1 MDRLETGTRRR
12 WRRLVGRVVWMPVVG
27 MMAVAAM
34 VPLPVHAGAVDVSKA
49 ESLAPMCVGDAGA
62 RAPSTSSF
70 VLTAHDGYIIT
81 PDLNSVY
88 MWSYSSGSDAFQYPG
103 PAICVTQGDTV
114 TVTLQNA
121 LPVPT
126 SINFIGVNGVNFS
139 GRDADGT
146 CAGAPCPP
154 ATPPTGTPLSGPATP
169 TTADLAAGNLG
180 PSVAPSGTGTYSFVA
195 TDPGTYLYES
205 GTSPELQDQM
215 GLIGTLIVRPN
226 TNLPGACPAGMKAG
240 PSAGTCENN
249 DGTNVLGEVYPANA
263 TGKVSTLFEPD
274 REFMHMLTEVDP
286 DLHACFEEA
295 TRHRTVSQST
305 SDGTFTA
312 LCNAS
317 QAPFTYDMT
326 QYKARYWFINGRAF
340 PDTIAPDN
348 SAHLPGQPYSSLVH
362 VTPRSP
368 TDVAPAVI
376 RYLNAGPTA
385 YPFHPHSQHEMI
397 IGEDGRPR
405 VKAVTTA
412 LANAA
417 NAGDTTITVVSG
429 GPVPQVGQ
437 IITLTGQ
444 TTTVASVAGQT
455 VTLKDPLGA
464 SQAAS
469 SPVSWIDDL
478 TNDHFGL
485 TVPPGHTF
493 DTMFS
498 WVDAVGW
505 DPATR
510 PIAFGGTAQ
519 GFADM
524 YAEAPGVIVPQQ
536 QDRINGELW
545 SGTPYLGYRT
555 APKTGSLNSGDSGS
569 GPAGADVQFNE
580 CGEYYDIAHS
590 HALYQITNFGA
601 GVGGMLTFIRIDP
614 IKGCPQ

>member
-1 MDRLETGTRRR
+1 MDSLETGARPRRHHLL
-12 WRRLVGRVVWMPVVG
+12 RRAAWMPVAGIV
-27 MMAVAAM
+27 AVATM
-34 VPLPVHAGAVDVSKA
+34 IPLPVPARAVDVSKA
-49 ESLAPMCVGDAGA
+49 ESLAPMCIGDAGA

-81 PDLNSVY
+81 PDLNSIY

-103 PAICVTQGDTV
+103 PALCVTQGDTV

-121 LPVPT
+121 LRVPT
-126 SINFIGVNGVNFS
+126 SVNFIGVDGVTFS

-146 CAGAPCPP
+146 VCSCDGKA
-154 ATPPTGTPLSGPATP
+154 GTPLSGPASP
-169 TTADLAAGNLG
+169 TTADLAAGNLT
-180 PSVAPSGTGTYSFVA
+180 PSVAPSAAGTYSFVA
-195 TDPGTYLYES
+195 SQPGTYLYES

-226 TNLPGACPAGMKAG
+226 TQLPGACPTGMKAG
-240 PSAGTCENN
+240 PSAGTCT
-249 DGTNVLGEVYPANA
+249 DGTTVFGEVYPANA

-295 TRHRTVSQST
+295 ALGRTVSQAPT
-305 SDGTFTA
+305 DGTFSS
-312 LCNAS
+312 LCNAK

-348 SAHLPGQPYSSLVH
+348 SAHLPSQPYSALVH
-362 VTPRSP
+362 VTPRSA
-368 TDVAPAVI
+368 TDVAPAII
-376 RYLNAGPTA
+376 RYLNAGPIA
-385 YPFHPHSQHEMI
+385 YPFHPHSQHEMV

-405 VKAVTTA
+405 VKAVTSA
-412 LANAA
+412 LAAA
-417 NAGDTTITVVSG
+417 ASAGTAALTVTAG
-429 GPVPQVGQ
+429 GAVPQVGQ
-437 IITLTGQ
+437 IVTLTGQ
-444 TTTVASVAGQT
+444 SATVATVSGQT
-455 VTLKDPLGA
+455 VTL
-464 SQAAS
+464 AAALTVAQPS
-469 SPVSWIDDL
+469 GGPISWIDDL

-485 TVPPGHTF
+485 TVVPGHTM

-505 DPATR
+505 DPASR

-519 GFADM
+519 GFSDM

-555 APKTGSLNSGDSGS
+555 APKTGALNSGDSGS
-569 GPAGADVQFNE
+569 GPSGADVQFNE

-590 HALYQITNFGA
+590 HALYQITNFGS